1 MANEIDHIAELQKR
15 LYARDPASLPKRKF
29 GILRPLK
36 HNVSSSWGQTEL
48 SEDVEPRKPGV
59 SGYKRFF
66 LFSLFFFLLALGAL
80 AFSVYRGALT
90 LSSKNVDLVVLG
102 NSFVAGGEDLP
113 IQVEIVNKNSSDL
126 LNVVLTLD
134 YPKGATDA
142 AGSDVVRIEKSLGTI
157 ASGKTK
163 SEEFGVVLYG
173 EQGMSRTITARLSYT
188 LAGSS
193 STFQKEKA
201 FSVLVSSSPLAL
213 TLDAPGAIASNQLF
227 TLTLRNLFTGDKLLP
242 NVLARVEYPNGFVF
256 QSSTPEPVS
265 GNNVWALGDL
275 QKGAE
280 QTVSIR
286 GKILGEEG
294 DEKAFRVY
302 VGTPESETD
311 NRIAVTYNSSLHTV
325 KLAQPFLT
333 SEIIINGSSTD
344 VVAIPIGGAVSGTVN
359 WTNNSGTRISD
370 PTFSLVLTGEGINT
384 ATVKAES
391 GYFDAL
397 SRTITWNG
405 QSNSSLSVIEA
416 GATGQLSFSF
426 STIEARAIGD
436 ASLNLSI
443 KGLFPER
450 GYAEQTIANIDEAT
464 LRYASHLQFASQA
477 YYSVG
482 PIKNTGPFPPKVG
495 SDTTYTI
502 TWTARPSEN
511 ALSGYKATAVLPVGV
526 AWAGT
531 ISPQAEPIVYNPDNR
546 TVVWDL
552 GVMPRATSTPQSRS
566 VSFQVRIR
574 PTAEQQG
581 AEPDLL
587 GETTITATDSIA
599 NVPLT
604 LIKLPLSTRLNSD
617 PAYSAGKEKVLP

>member
-15 LYARDPASLPKRKF
+15 LYARDPNSIPKRKF

-36 HNVSSSWGQTEL
+36 NNVESSWGQTEL
-48 SEDVEPRKPGV
+48 DKDVEPRKPGV

-66 LFSLFFFLLALGAL
+66 LFSLFFFLIALGAL

-90 LSSKNVDLVVLG
+90 LSSKNVDLAVLG
-102 NSFVAGGEDLP
+102 NSFVAGGEELP

-126 LNVVLTLD
+126 LNATLTLD

-142 AGSDVVRIEKSLGTI
+142 AGSDVVRIEKNLGTI
-157 ASGKTK
+157 PSGKTK
-163 SEEFGVVLYG
+163 SEAFVVVLYG
-173 EQGMSRTITARLSYT
+173 EQGMNRTITARLSYT

-193 STFQKEKA
+193 STFQKEKT

-256 QSSTPEPVS
+256 QSATPEPVS

-280 QTVSIR
+280 QIVSIR

-311 NRIAVTYNSSLHTV
+311 NRIAVTYNSSLHTL
-325 KLAQPFLT
+325 KLAQPFI
-333 SEIIINGSSTD
+333 SSQIAINGDTSD
-344 VVAIPIGGAVSGTVN
+344 VVAIPIGAEVSGTVN
-359 WTNNSGTRISD
+359 WTNSSGTRISD
-370 PTFSLVLTGEGINT
+370 PTFTLVLTGEGVDT
-384 ATVKAES
+384 ATVKADS
-391 GYFDAL
+391 GYFDTL
-397 SRTITWNG
+397 SRTIVWNG
-405 QSNSSLSVIEA
+405 QSNRILSSIEP
-416 GATGQLSFSF
+416 GQTGQLSFSF
-426 STIEARAIGD
+426 STVAARAIAD
-436 ASLNLSI
+436 ASLALSI
-443 KGLFPER
+443 KGLFPDR
-450 GYAEQTIANIDEAT
+450 GYAEQSIANIDQAT

-495 SDTTYTI
+495 ADTTYTV

-511 ALSGYKATAVLPVGV
+511 ALSGYRATAVLPVGV
-526 AWAGT
+526 IWAGT
-531 ISPQAEPIVYNPDNR
+531 VSPQAEPVVYNPDNR
-546 TVVWDL
+546 TISWDV
-552 GVMPRATSTPQSRS
+552 GVLPRATSTPQSRS
-566 VSFQVRIR
+566 ASFQIRIR
-574 PTAEQQG
+574 PTIEQKG
-581 AEPDLL
+581 SEPQLL
-587 GETTITATDSIA
+587 GETTVVATDTIA

-604 LIKLPLSTRLNSD
+604 LVKPALSTRLNSD
-617 PAYSAGKEKVLP
+617 PAYSSGKEKVLP